1 MVCRCA
7 VVSCSSPPEVVITEM
22 DHSSHGHDHA
32 MGDHDAM
39 AGMAQP
45 SEALML
51 SVSGSLYWG
60 GMGGTLT
67 IANGGDRPL
76 RIGRSA
82 SSPGIRISRVGLG
95 MLPLLSWSQA
105 CMR

>member
-1 MVCRCA
+1 MEDNLEEPFGFPQDA
-7 VVSCSSPPEVVITEM
+7 VSLVSRQELFTPPAPAGESTDGLQVRSGEPVQASPEVVITEM

-51 SVSGSLYWG
+51 AGC
-60 GMGGTLT
+60 
-67 IANGGDRPL
+67 PE
-76 RIGRSA
+76 
-82 SSPGIRISRVGLG
+82 
-95 MLPLLSWSQA
+95 
-105 CMR
+105 